1 MLGDTLM
8 NAVGKWLENN
18 RSPGRKVKQIDNRY
32 CIPFF
37 KFFIITGSQGGGTS
51 NFLVLKLRTW
61 FRQLAHI
68 EYEWLSGRR
77 CPEVFMK
84 NSFDITR

>member
-32 CIPFF
+32 NIVFIF
-37 KFFIITGSQGGGTS
+37 KSLLIAG
-51 NFLVLKLRTW
+51 
-61 FRQLAHI
+61 
-68 EYEWLSGRR
+68 
-77 CPEVFMK
+77 
-84 NSFDITR
+84 

>member
-32 CIPFF
+32 YIAFF
-37 KFFIITGSQGGGTS
+37 FSS
-51 NFLVLKLRTW
+51 PVLKLH
-61 FRQLAHI
+61 A
-68 EYEWLSGRR
+68 
-77 CPEVFMK
+77 
-84 NSFDITR
+84 